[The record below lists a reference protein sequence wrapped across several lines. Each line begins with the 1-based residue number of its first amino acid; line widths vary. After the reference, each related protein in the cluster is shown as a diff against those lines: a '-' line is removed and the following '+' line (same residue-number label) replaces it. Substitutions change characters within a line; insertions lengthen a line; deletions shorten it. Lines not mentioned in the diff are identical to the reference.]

1 MEHATIDGLD
11 DLWATATDEPESL
24 VGELVAAPAP
34 AAIELHN
41 PAERSE
47 YDRLQELENR
57 IFAENLV
64 IVLDATRFREI
75 EPDADRPPQAWV
87 DELGEFDAQR
97 RFRVA
102 KAAWMGAKDAP
113 VGISIAAK
121 TVSNLSKARALRDS
135 APRTLNIEKVV
146 YNAPQYGRLEIQA
159 ND

>member
-1 MEHATIDGLD
+1 MERASLDGLD

-34 AAIELHN
+34 AAIDLHN

-47 YDRLQELENR
+47 FDRLQELENQ

-64 IVLDATRFREI
+64 IVMDATRFREI
-75 EPDADRPPQAWV
+75 DPGAEAPPQAWI
-87 DELGEFDAQR
+87 DELGPIDAWK

-135 APRTLNIEKVV
+135 GARTLNIEKVV
-146 YNAPQYGRLEIQA
+146 YNAPVYGRLEIHA